1 MGLENQEQDLAAFK
15 AVLEDFHSGKLK
27 LQNGQD
33 EFVADLKRRI
43 ADLEGMLDGRSPRRR
58 ARPPG

>member
-27 LQNGQD
+27 LQDGQD

-43 ADLEGMLDGRSPRRR
+43 ADLEGMLDGRTPGEP